1 MKIKNVMVKKVITVK
16 RGQTLIEAARIFVK
30 NNISGAPVVDGR
42 GKLVGMLS
50 EKDLFRALY
59 PDVRDILKDVRLWLG
74 KEKIKHRVEAKKGIR
89 VEKLMIKKIIS
100 VDPDAEI
107 LEAGSIMLTT
117 KIHRLPVVK
126 NKKLIGIVSRP
137 DIFRNLL
144 KADLQI

>member
-1 MKIKNVMVKKVITVK
+1 MKIKEAMVKKIITVRK
-16 RGQTLIEAARIFVK
+16 DQTLIEAARILVK
-30 NNISGAPVVDGR
+30 NNISGAPVVDNR

-59 PDVRDILKDVRLWLG
+59 PDVKDILKDVRLWLG
-74 KEKIKHRVEAKKGIR
+74 KEKIKHRVDAKREIL

-100 VDPDAEI
+100 IDPEAEI

>member
-1 MKIKNVMVKKVITVK
+1 MKIKEVMIKKVITVK
-16 RGQTLIEAARIFVK
+16 KEQTLIEAAQVLVK
-30 NNISGAPVVDGR
+30 NNISGAPVVDSR

-59 PDVRDILKDVRLWLG
+59 PDIKDILKDVRLWLG
-74 KEKIKHRVEAKKGIR
+74 KEKIKHRVEAKRGIL
-89 VEKLMIKKIIS
+89 VENLMIKKIIS
-100 VDPDAEI
+100 IGPEAEI
-107 LEAGSIMLTT
+107 LEAGSIMLTG

-126 NKKLIGIVSRP
+126 NKKLVGIVSRP

>member
-1 MKIKNVMVKKVITVK
+1 MKIKDVMIKKVITVK
-16 RGQTLIEAARIFVK
+16 VGQTLVEAAKILVK
-30 NNISGAPVVDGR
+30 NNISGAPVVDKKGN
-42 GKLVGMLS
+42 LVGVLS

-74 KEKIKHRVEAKKGIR
+74 KEKIKHRVEAKRGIL

-100 VDPDAEI
+100 IDPDAEI

-126 NKKLIGIVSRP
+126 NKKLVGIVSRP

>member
-1 MKIKNVMVKKVITVK
+1 MIKKVITVK
-16 RGQTLIEAARIFVK
+16 IGQTLVEAAKILVK
-30 NNISGAPVVDGR
+30 NNISGAPVVDKKGN
-42 GKLVGMLS
+42 LVGVLS

-74 KEKIKHRVEAKKGIR
+74 KEKIKHRVEAKRGIL

-100 VDPDAEI
+100 IDPDAEI

-126 NKKLIGIVSRP
+126 NKKLVGIVSRP